1 MATMSRIL
9 WLCSWYPHP
18 GDPFEGDFIQRHAK
32 AVSAYIPLTVFY
44 ISQSGAGVSVNRD
57 WLIEQ
62 QADGVNERVVFF
74 RHQKTGIKPFDKF
87 LYNLRYFRAYRKV
100 IEDHIGKEGIPDL
113 VHVHIPMKAGIIG
126 RWIKRKWK
134 VPFIISEHSAHYN
147 QESGDKFYSKSFFHR
162 HNVKRVLNDAA
173 IVTNVSETV
182 GKTLRSL
189 FRLTAVRVI
198 PNVVDTTLFNYRHRP
213 IEKFRFVHVST
224 LVNRQK
230 NVDGILNAVLLLAG
244 QRNDF
249 EVVIVGPV
257 YDELREKV
265 AALKLTKVVRFS
277 GEISYARVA
286 LEMQQASALVLFSRY
301 ENFPCVIIEA
311 LCCGLPVISSDT
323 GGIKEAVHEANGI
336 LVQSENERQLSE
348 AMKTMMNEYEK
359 YDRGK
364 IAAEASKLY
373 NYHAIGKKF
382 YELYNEVLDGKAQ

>member
-1 MATMSRIL
+1 MAIMSRVL

-18 GDPFEGDFIQRHAK
+18 GDPYEGDFIQRHAK
-32 AVSAYIPLTVFY
+32 AVSVYTPLTVFY
-44 ISQSGAGVSVNRD
+44 VSQAGAAVNVNRD
-57 WLIEQ
+57 WHIEQ
-62 QADGVNERVVFF
+62 QTDGVNERIIFF
-74 RHQKTGIKPFDKF
+74 RHRKTGIGPFDKF
-87 LYNLRYFRAYRKV
+87 LYNLRYFRVYRKI
-100 IEDHIGKEGIPDL
+100 IEEYISKEGIPDI
-113 VHVHIPMKAGIIG
+113 VHVHIPMKAGMIG
-126 RWIKRKWK
+126 RWIKRKWQ

-147 QESGDKFYSKSFFHR
+147 RESGDNFYSKNFLHR
-162 HNVKRVLNDAA
+162 HHVKSVLSEAV

-182 GKTLRSL
+182 GQTLKSL
-189 FRLTAVRVI
+189 FGLTSVRVI
-198 PNVVDTTLFNYRHRP
+198 PNAVDTTLFNYRHRP

-244 QRNDF
+244 QQRDF
-249 EVVIVGPV
+249 ELVIVGPV
-257 YDELREKV
+257 YDELKEKV
-265 AALKLTKVVRFS
+265 AALKLTPVVRFA

-286 LEMQQASALVLFSRY
+286 LEMQQASAFVLFSRY

-348 AMKTMMNEYEK
+348 AMKKMMNEYEK

-364 IAAEASKLY
+364 IAAEAGKLY

-382 YELYNEVLDGKAQ
+382 YELYNEVLQDPAQ